1 VGIATQD
8 PELRKLFTG
17 DPDHVVNFF
26 TLLVMDFREIMAALG
41 FRTVNEMVGE
51 SHVLKMR
58 SDIDHWKI
66 NRLDFTPV
74 LHYEKAPGHVGTYKK
89 IDQNHHLEEALD
101 WQLIEAIDQSKS
113 PKDLAFPILNTH
125 RSVGTLLSGHLIRQ
139 KKMIT
144 QPVKI
149 TFTGSAGQSFGAF
162 LAKGLDFRLMGE
174 ANDYVGKGLSGG
186 KIVVRPPLAS
196 PLIPSDNTIIGN
208 TVLYGATAGKLFANG
223 RAGERFCVR
232 NSGAS
237 VVVEGCGSNGC
248 EYMTGGIT
256 VILGETGANFG
267 AGMTGGMA
275 YVYDPKGQF
284 KARANMESIVTLPV
298 SVSHWEEQL
307 KSLIEEHLMETKSP
321 KAARILNR
329 WDEELNNF
337 VQICPKEM
345 LNHIPFPLTQEND
358 KKLA

>member
-1 VGIATQD
+1 MGIATQD

-101 WQLIEAIDQSKS
+101 WQLIKAIDQSKS
-113 PKDLAFPILNTH
+113 TKDLAFPILNTH

-162 LAKGLDFRLMGE
+162 LAKGLDFHLMGE

-186 KIVVRPPLAS
+186 IISIKPNEHSILKPDEH
-196 PLIPSDNTIIGN
+196 IIIGN
-208 TVLYGATAGKLFANG
+208 VTLYGATSGEIYVNG
-223 RAGERFCVR
+223 QAGERFCVR
-232 NSGAS
+232 NSGAEA
-237 VVVEGCGSNGC
+237 VVEGIGDHGC
-248 EYMTGGIT
+248 EYMTGGLAI
-256 VILGETGANFG
+256 VLGDVGSNFG
-267 AGMTGGMA
+267 AGMSGGIV
-275 YVYDPKGQF
+275 YVYDEKNNF
-284 KARANMESIVTLPV
+284 SENCNMEMIDIDPLQEDDVNLL
-298 SVSHWEEQL
+298 HAKL
-307 KSLIEEHLMETKSP
+307 NEHIKRTDSP
-321 KAARILNR
+321 KAIEILNH
-329 WDEELNNF
+329 WDTALKKFKKVMPIELKR
-337 VQICPKEM
+337 VLADQK
-345 LNHIPFPLTQEND
+345 TS
-358 KKLA
+358 KKVA